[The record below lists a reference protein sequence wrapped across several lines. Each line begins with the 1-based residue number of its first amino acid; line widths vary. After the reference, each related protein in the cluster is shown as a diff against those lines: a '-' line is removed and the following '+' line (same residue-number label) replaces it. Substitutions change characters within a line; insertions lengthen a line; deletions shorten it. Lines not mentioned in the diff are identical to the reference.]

1 MYEERKLKKTP
12 IFAYDE
18 CGYLE
23 TKDFHFKSFNQY
35 LKSGCTI
42 LQCVNGHYYYGFE
55 DDMAENGMD
64 KFVAMIAGML
74 FMIEHNE
81 VDFDQAWV
89 TNLDIGFFETGEYDD
104 LFTEKDLSLI
114 RADIEIIKNY
124 LSQHPEVL
132 NDK

>member
-1 MYEERKLKKTP
+1 MCEERKLKKIS

-18 CGYLE
+18 CDYLE